1 MDNIIKVNG
10 MWVPADDQHINE
22 WISGQP
28 FTQNKCLTHF
38 IRYCEQN
45 DISFRTAIDVGA
57 WCGTWAKIMSEHCHK
72 IVAFEPDPTHY
83 ECLTKNVG
91 MDVETHQLAVG
102 SESRLISLN
111 TDRHT
116 QSKRVVGTGDI
127 PMITL
132 DSLEIEDVDL
142 IKIDVEGL
150 EMQVL
155 EGARNTLEKAQ
166 YIMIE
171 LNNNSKKYGSSNTQI
186 EQYLDSMG
194 WRMLLNHWPDKVFTK
209 K

>member
-1 MDNIIKVNG
+1 MMMG
-10 MWVPADDQHINE
+10 
-22 WISGQP
+22 
-28 FTQNKCLTHF
+28 CLGA
-38 IRYCEQN
+38 N
-45 DISFRTAIDVGA
+45 TA
-57 WCGTWAKIMSEHCHK
+57 
-72 IVAFEPDPTHY
+72 
-83 ECLTKNVG
+83 
-91 MDVETHQLAVG
+91 
-102 SESRLISLN
+102 LISLN

-127 PMITL
+127 PMVTL

-186 EQYLDSMG
+186 EQYLDSIG
-194 WRMLLNHWPDKVFTK
+194 WSMLLNHWPDKVFTK

>member
-1 MDNIIKVNG
+1 
-10 MWVPADDQHINE
+10 
-22 WISGQP
+22 
-28 FTQNKCLTHF
+28 
-38 IRYCEQN
+38 
-45 DISFRTAIDVGA
+45 
-57 WCGTWAKIMSEHCHK
+57 MSEHCHK

-102 SESRLISLN
+102 SKSKLISLN
-111 TDRHT
+111 SDRHT

-132 DSLEIEDVDL
+132 DSLQIEDADL

-155 EGARNTLEKAQ
+155 EGAKQTLNKAQ
-166 YIMIE
+166 FIMIE
-171 LNNNSKKYGSSNTQI
+171 LNNNSKKLKKPVNYFSRLFF
-186 EQYLDSMG
+186 YLG
-194 WRMLLNHWPDKVFTK
+194 
-209 K
+209 

>member
-1 MDNIIKVNG
+1 MLSVDSVIRII
-10 MWVPADDQHINE
+10 INTLP
-22 WISGQP
+22 SFLNP
-28 FTQNKCLTHF
+28 LT
-38 IRYCEQN
+38 RKCEQN
-45 DISFRTAIDVGA
+45 EISFRTAIDVGA
-57 WCGTWAKIMSEHCHK
+57 WCGTWAKMMSEHCHK

-102 SESRLISLN
+102 SESKLISLN
-111 TDRHT
+111 SDRHT

-132 DSLEIEDVDL
+132 DSLQIEDADL

-155 EGARNTLEKAQ
+155 EGAKQTLNKAQ
-166 YIMIE
+166 FIMIE
-171 LNNNSKKYGSSNTQI
+171 LNNNSKKYGSSNGHI
-186 EQYLDSMG
+186 EEYLDSIG
-194 WRMLLNHWPDKVFTK
+194 WKELMNHWPDKVFVK

>member
-1 MDNIIKVNG
+1 MEIEYVNG
-10 MWVPADDQHINE
+10 YWVPANDIHIE
-22 WISGQP
+22 SWKSGQP
-28 FTQNKCLTHF
+28 FTQNKGLEKFKEYLERKDLHF
-38 IRYCEQN
+38 K
-45 DISFRTAIDVGA
+45 TVLDVGA
-57 WCGTWAKIMSEHCHK
+57 WCGTWAKMMSEHCHK

-102 SESRLISLN
+102 SESKLISLN
-111 TDRHT
+111 SDRHT

-132 DSLEIEDVDL
+132 DSLQIEDADL

-155 EGARNTLEKAQ
+155 EGAKQTLNKAQ
-166 YIMIE
+166 FIMIE
-171 LNNNSKKYGSSNTQI
+171 LNNNSKKYGSSNGHI
-186 EQYLDSMG
+186 EEYLDSIG
-194 WRMLLNHWPDKVFTK
+194 WKELMNHWPDKVFVK

>member
-38 IRYCEQN
+38 IRYCQQN

-111 TDRHT
+111 NGEDITAGR
-116 QSKRVVGTGDI
+116 GDKMFPANMSSI
-127 PMITL
+127 AKPGKNCGDTTRG
-132 DSLEIEDVDL
+132 
-142 IKIDVEGL
+142 IKT
-150 EMQVL
+150 M
-155 EGARNTLEKAQ
+155 R
-166 YIMIE
+166 
-171 LNNNSKKYGSSNTQI
+171 
-186 EQYLDSMG
+186 
-194 WRMLLNHWPDKVFTK
+194 
-209 K
+209 